1 MPPSLV
7 NRQTQITLEDLAQR
21 AQYSGLPADYFE
33 QNREQIIGEATNS
46 AVRRVRLNYILLGI
60 AKEEGLEVSEEDVM
74 AGLEKMAASSGG
86 KSTAADLR
94 KQIEENGNINVYKEQ
109 LAIEKALDFVL
120 SVAK

>member
-1 MPPSLV
+1 MSNDDTASGPPRKS
-7 NRQTQITLEDLAQR
+7 E
-21 AQYSGLPADYFE
+21 
-33 QNREQIIGEATNS
+33 
-46 AVRRVRLNYILLGI
+46 RRRRL
-60 AKEEGLEVSEEDVM
+60 
-74 AGLEKMAASSGG
+74 SGG